1 MAALATRA
9 VFLVTGIGT
18 AVWAPL
24 VPEAKLRLG
33 LDEASLGLMLL
44 ALGGGAVATMPVAGY
59 LIQRFGGRAVMLAGG
74 LAFCA
79 VMPVLAVAPSVVLLV
94 LALALFGGALGAVD
108 IGMNAQAVVVERA
121 CGRAMMS
128 GFHGAF
134 SLGGLTGAAA
144 MSLLRYLGLSPL
156 GCAATMALACGAL
169 LLSQVRGMLPGG
181 GVDVAGP
188 GFVLP
193 RGRLLLIGAL
203 CFTGFLLEGVVL
215 DWSAV
220 FLRFSRNAD
229 AAAAGLGYAA
239 FSLTMT
245 VGRLTGDAV
254 VQRFRPVPVLVA
266 GSVLAASG
274 FLLAAGVPGV
284 MPALL
289 GFALV
294 GVGAANIVPLLFAAA
309 GRIPGLSPG
318 VAMSAAAT
326 PGYAGLLAGPALVG
340 FLAGEAGL
348 PMALAAIGL
357 LTLTVAATARRAA
370 G

>member
-1 MAALATRA
+1 M
-9 VFLVTGIGT
+9 FLVTGIGT

-33 LDEASLGLMLL
+33 LDEATLGLMLL

-59 LIQRFGGRAVMLAGG
+59 LIQRLGGRAVMLAGG
-74 LAFCA
+74 LVFCA
-79 VMPVLAVAPSVVLLV
+79 TMPVLAVAPSVVLLV

-108 IGMNAQAVVVERA
+108 IAMNTQAVVVERGA
-121 CGRAMMS
+121 GRAMMS

-134 SLGGLTGAAA
+134 SLGGLAGAAA
-144 MSLLRYLGLSPL
+144 MSLLRYAGLSPL
-156 GCAATMALACGAL
+156 GCAATMALACTAL
-169 LLSQVRGMLPGG
+169 LLSQVRGMLPVEGADAGG
-181 GVDVAGP
+181 PRFA
-188 GFVLP
+188 LP
-193 RGRLLLIGAL
+193 RGRLVLIGTL
-203 CFTGFLLEGVVL
+203 CAVAFLLEGVVL

-254 VQRFRPVPVLVA
+254 VRRFRPVPVLVA
-266 GSVLAASG
+266 GSLLAASG
-274 FLLAAGVPGV
+274 FLLAAVVPGIA
-284 MPALL
+284 PALL

-309 GRIPGLSPG
+309 GRIPGMSPG
-318 VAMSAAAT
+318 VAISAVAT
-326 PGYAGLLAGPALVG
+326 PGYAGLLAGPAVVG
-340 FLAGEAGL
+340 FLAGQAGL
-348 PMALAAIGL
+348 AMALAAIGL
-357 LTLTVAATARRAA
+357 LTLSIAATARRAA

>member
-1 MAALATRA
+1 M
-9 VFLVTGIGT
+9 FLVTGIGT

-33 LDEASLGLMLL
+33 LDDASLGLMLL
-44 ALGGGAVATMPVAGY
+44 ALGGGALATMPAAGY
-59 LIQRFGGRAVMLAGG
+59 LIQRLGGRAVMLGCG
-74 LAFCA
+74 LTFCA
-79 VMPVLAVAPSVVLLV
+79 VMPALAVAPSVLLLV
-94 LALALFGGALGAVD
+94 AALAIFGGALGAVD
-108 IGMNAQAVVVERA
+108 IAMNAQAVVVERA
-121 CGRAMMS
+121 DGRAMMS

-156 GCAATMALACGAL
+156 GCAATMGVVCAAM
-169 LLSQVRGMLPGG
+169 LLSQVRGMLP
-181 GVDVAGP
+181 AGAKAAEADADGP
-188 GFVLP
+188 SFVLP

-203 CFTGFLLEGVVL
+203 CFVGFLLEGVVL
-215 DWSAV
+215 DWGAV

-229 AAAAGLGYAA
+229 AAAAALGYAA

-245 VGRLTGDAV
+245 IGRLTGDRV
-254 VQRFRPVPVLVA
+254 VARFRPVPVLVA
-266 GSVLAASG
+266 GSLLAAAG
-274 FLLAAGVPGV
+274 FLLAATAPGV
-284 MPALL
+284 TPALL

-294 GVGAANIVPLLFAAA
+294 GLGAANIVPLLFAAA
-309 GRIPGLSPG
+309 GRIPGMSPG

-348 PMALAAIGL
+348 PMALTAIGL
-357 LTLTVAATARRAA
+357 LTLTVAFSARRAA
-370 G
+370 A